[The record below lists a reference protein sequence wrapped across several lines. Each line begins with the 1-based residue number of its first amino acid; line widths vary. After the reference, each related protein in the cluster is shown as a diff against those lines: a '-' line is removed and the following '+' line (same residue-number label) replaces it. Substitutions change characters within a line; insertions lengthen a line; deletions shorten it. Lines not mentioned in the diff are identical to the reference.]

1 MKVIIEGGLYAIFQK
16 PEYKDKATGEV
27 IEGKTILQLMIQN
40 ELRNG
45 QVKNELHDISIP
57 VERVKE
63 YADKK
68 GETVQVVC
76 NLFVKG
82 ELTLYGV

>member
-1 MKVIIEGGLYAIFQK
+1 MKVIIEGQLYAIFQK

-27 IEGKTILQLMIQN
+27 SEGKTVLQLMIQN

-57 VERVKE
+57 IERVKTYE
-63 YADKK
+63 DKQ
-68 GETVQVVC
+68 GETVQVTC

-82 ELTLYGV
+82 ELSLYGV

>member
-1 MKVIIEGGLYAIFQK
+1 
-16 PEYKDKATGEV
+16 
-27 IEGKTILQLMIQN
+27 MIQN